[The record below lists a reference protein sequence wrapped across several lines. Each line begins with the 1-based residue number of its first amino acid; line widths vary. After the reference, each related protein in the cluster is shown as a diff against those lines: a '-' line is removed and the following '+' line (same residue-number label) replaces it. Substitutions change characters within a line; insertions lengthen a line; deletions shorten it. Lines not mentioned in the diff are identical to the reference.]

1 MAGMRIKRIKRTHK
15 ITFRVNG
22 KKLSAFKGETILAA
36 LIVNGFKTLGQS
48 VNYHE
53 PRGALCGMGVC
64 HECLVTVNDCRNVR
78 SCMTEVEDGM
88 EVEIDGL

>member
-1 MAGMRIKRIKRTHK
+1 MAGMRIKRIKRTQN

-22 KKLSAFKGETILAA
+22 KMLSAFKGETVLAA
-36 LIVNGFKTLGQS
+36 LIVNGYQSLGRS

-64 HECLVTVNDCRNVR
+64 QECLVTVNGSPNIR
-78 SCMTEVEDGM
+78 SCMVEVEDGM
-88 EVEIDGL
+88 EVETDAL